1 MLFGAIAVVLVL
13 SSMATRTETAPT
25 GYAIFEYVLLAF
37 GAVAFVGSLV
47 KYLKQKNAP

>member
-1 MLFGAIAVVLVL
+1 MPFGAIAVVFVL
-13 SSMATRTETAPT
+13 SSTGDADDGAT